1 MLWVARAQPY
11 VKVIRGGRWTLGRPL
26 PLAYHILPVFHGLW
40 KPLYLITHLA
50 ASRSAS
56 FLCSDSH
63 TAAGSCMIEIG
74 TLGQCL
80 GFCLPF
86 DQ

>member
-1 MLWVARAQPY
+1 MLWEARAQPN
-11 VKVIRGGRWTLGRPL
+11 VKVIRGGRWTLGRRL

-56 FLCSDSH
+56 FLFVQIH
-63 TAAGSCMIEIG
+63 TQRQGVV
-74 TLGQCL
+74 
-80 GFCLPF
+80 
-86 DQ
+86 